1 MRIHLIR
8 HTRKIVISAIAVFV
22 GLGIGVAAALWS
34 STGTGAG
41 RAQARTAQTVTV
53 TAATGTAD
61 LYPGFTDGDLYF
73 TLTNANPY
81 PITFTSADAGAITS
95 SNPTGC
101 PASLVTV
108 DDASGLALEVEA
120 NDTSVTES
128 IADVVTLGSTAG
140 DACQGVTFS
149 IALTLTGSQV

>member
-1 MRIHLIR
+1 MRIR
-8 HTRKIVISAIAVFV
+8 HTRKIVISAVAVFV

-41 RAQARTAQTVTV
+41 RAEARTAVNVTV

-61 LYPGFTDGDLYF
+61 LYPGFADGDLYF
-73 TLTNANPY
+73 TLTNTNPY
-81 PITFTSADAGAITS
+81 PITFTAADAGAITS

-108 DDASGLALEVEA
+108 DDASGLALEVDA
-120 NDTSVTES
+120 ADTSATES
-128 IADVVTLGSTAG
+128 IADVVSLSSTAP
-140 DACQGVTFS
+140 DACQGVSFS